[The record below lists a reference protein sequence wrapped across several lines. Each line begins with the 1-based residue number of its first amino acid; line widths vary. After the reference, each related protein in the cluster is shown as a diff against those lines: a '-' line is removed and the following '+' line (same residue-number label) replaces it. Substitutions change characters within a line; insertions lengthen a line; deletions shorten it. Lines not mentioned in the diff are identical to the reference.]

1 MYSNIVLILLKSSD
15 CSSFQSGGF
24 SFCPFLPKL
33 CHMTCHNLTLNSIEP
48 WEQQENETSTAFAA
62 FVVYRDLGLGIR
74 STAKVAHELSKSKQ
88 LIDRWSGKWKWVS
101 RCRVYDQEMD
111 RMIRERH
118 MSELYAARDRHA
130 LLAREV
136 QEKVLERLENM
147 SAQEIPVP
155 MLAQMLK
162 IATDVEL
169 RALGDSLGRI
179 QTEITGPSG
188 GPIQAEVV
196 IGIVNDLIKDPQ
208 SRIALD
214 HIAQR
219 LESNSSSDGS

>member
-1 MYSNIVLILLKSSD
+1 
-15 CSSFQSGGF
+15 
-24 SFCPFLPKL
+24 
-33 CHMTCHNLTLNSIEP
+33 MTCHNLTLNSIEP
-48 WEQQENETSTAFAA
+48 WEQQENETAPAFAA
-62 FVVYRDLGLGIR
+62 FVIYRDLGLGIR
-74 STAKVAHELSKSKQ
+74 SIGKVVQELGKSTA
-88 LIDRWSGKWKWVS
+88 LIHRWSSRWNWVN
-101 RCRVYDQEMD
+101 RCRVYDQELD
-111 RMIRERH
+111 RLIRERH

-147 SAQEIPVP
+147 AADEIPVP
-155 MLAQMLK
+155 VLAQMLK

-169 RALGDSLGRI
+169 RALGDSLGRT

-188 GPIQAEVV
+188 GPIQAEVM

-214 HIAQR
+214 HLAQR
-219 LESNSSSDGS
+219 LEGDTSSDSS

>member
-1 MYSNIVLILLKSSD
+1 
-15 CSSFQSGGF
+15 
-24 SFCPFLPKL
+24 
-33 CHMTCHNLTLNSIEP
+33 MTCHNLSLNSIEP
-48 WEQQENETSTAFAA
+48 WEQQENETATAFAA
-62 FVVYRDLGLGIR
+62 FVIYRDLGLGIR
-74 STAKVAHELSKSKQ
+74 SIGKVVQELGKSTA
-88 LIDRWSGKWKWVS
+88 LIHRWSSRWNWVN
-101 RCRVYDQEMD
+101 RCRDYDQELD
-111 RMIRERH
+111 RLIRERH

-147 SAQEIPVP
+147 AADEIPVP
-155 MLAQMLK
+155 VLAQMLK

-169 RALGDSLGRI
+169 RALGDSLGRT

-208 SRIALD
+208 SRSALD
-214 HIAQR
+214 HLAQR
-219 LESNSSSDGS
+219 LEGDSSSDSS

>member
-1 MYSNIVLILLKSSD
+1 
-15 CSSFQSGGF
+15 
-24 SFCPFLPKL
+24 
-33 CHMTCHNLTLNSIEP
+33 MTCHNLSLNSIEP
-48 WEQQENETSTAFAA
+48 WEQQENETATAFAA
-62 FVVYRDLGLGIR
+62 FVIYRDLGLGIR
-74 STAKVAHELSKSKQ
+74 SIGKVVQELGKSTA
-88 LIDRWSGKWKWVS
+88 LIHRWSSRWNWVS
-101 RCRVYDQEMD
+101 RCRVYDQELD
-111 RMIRERH
+111 RLIRERH
-118 MSELYAARDRHA
+118 MSELYQARDRHA

-136 QEKVLERLENM
+136 QEKVLERLANM
-147 SAQEIPVP
+147 SVQEIPVA

-169 RALGDSLGRI
+169 RALGDSLGRT

-214 HIAQR
+214 HLAQR
-219 LESNSSSDGS
+219 LEGDTSSDSS

>member
-1 MYSNIVLILLKSSD
+1 
-15 CSSFQSGGF
+15 
-24 SFCPFLPKL
+24 
-33 CHMTCHNLTLNSIEP
+33 MTCHNLSLNSIEP
-48 WEQQENETSTAFAA
+48 WEQQENETATAFAA
-62 FVVYRDLGLGIR
+62 FVIYRDLGLGIR
-74 STAKVAHELSKSKQ
+74 SVVKVGQQLGKSRT
-88 LIDRWSGKWKWVS
+88 LIERWSSQWNWVN
-101 RCRVYDQEMD
+101 RCRVYDQELD
-111 RMIRERH
+111 RLIRERH

-147 SAQEIPVP
+147 AADEIPVP
-155 MLAQMLK
+155 VLAQMLK

-169 RALGDSLGRI
+169 RALGDSLGRT

-208 SRIALD
+208 SRSALD
-214 HIAQR
+214 HLAQR
-219 LESNSSSDGS
+219 LEGDSSSDSS

>member
-1 MYSNIVLILLKSSD
+1 
-15 CSSFQSGGF
+15 
-24 SFCPFLPKL
+24 
-33 CHMTCHNLTLNSIEP
+33 MTCHNLSLNSIEP
-48 WEQQENETSTAFAA
+48 WEQQENETATAFAA
-62 FVVYRDLGLGIR
+62 FVIYRDLGLGIR
-74 STAKVAHELSKSKQ
+74 SVAKVGQELGKSKT
-88 LIDRWSGKWKWVS
+88 LIERWSSQWNWVN
-101 RCRVYDQEMD
+101 RCRVYDQELD
-111 RMIRERH
+111 RLIRERH

-147 SAQEIPVP
+147 AADEIPVP
-155 MLAQMLK
+155 VLAQMLK

-169 RALGDSLGRI
+169 RALGDSLGRT

-188 GPIQAEVV
+188 GPIQAQVM

-214 HIAQR
+214 HLAQR
-219 LESNSSSDGS
+219 LEGDTSSDSS

>member
-1 MYSNIVLILLKSSD
+1 
-15 CSSFQSGGF
+15 
-24 SFCPFLPKL
+24 
-33 CHMTCHNLTLNSIEP
+33 
-48 WEQQENETSTAFAA
+48 
-62 FVVYRDLGLGIR
+62 
-74 STAKVAHELSKSKQ
+74 
-88 LIDRWSGKWKWVS
+88 
-101 RCRVYDQEMD
+101 
-111 RMIRERH
+111 
-118 MSELYAARDRHA
+118 MSELYQARDRHA

-136 QEKVLERLENM
+136 QAKVLERLSNM

-169 RALGDSLGRI
+169 RALGDSLGRT
-179 QTEITGPSG
+179 QTEISGPNG

-214 HIAQR
+214 HLAQR
-219 LESNSSSDGS
+219 LEGDTSSDSS